1 MCTVTFVYVIM
12 LCGLLV
18 LLDITLLLCITFIAY
33 SSIYRP
39 HIFHI
44 AGWCGEAICGMPNA
58 WFRYVV
64 AWVLTYGI

>member
-1 MCTVTFVYVIM
+1 
-12 LCGLLV
+12 